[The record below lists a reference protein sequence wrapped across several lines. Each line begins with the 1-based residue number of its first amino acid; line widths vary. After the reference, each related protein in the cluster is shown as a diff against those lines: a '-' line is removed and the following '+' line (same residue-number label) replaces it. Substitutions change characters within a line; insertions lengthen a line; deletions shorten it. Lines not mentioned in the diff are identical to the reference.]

1 MTPGVASR
9 SRTLL
14 RAPIANDSER
24 AHFQRRLAFS
34 LLVVFILAFGFWL
47 VTVGAHPFLGH
58 GSISVLFRGPVTTAQ
73 LATTFTALFGWLLL
87 RVRKWSIDFVDA
99 VDVLSTLLICWG
111 WGFMATC
118 DSAARRPELVGLL
131 AISYSLVTRTA
142 FVPSTTLRTA
152 VLATAA
158 FLPIIP
164 ETYAMYARD
173 AATTLALDK
182 AKALPLGP
190 AVYAGIWSALGVA
203 CTSTIS
209 YVIYGL
215 RLQVRKAMQL
225 GQYMLE
231 HKIGEGG
238 MGIVY
243 RASHA
248 MLRRP
253 TAIKL
258 LTNTSGHAAERFE
271 REVQLTAR
279 LTHPNTIAVYD
290 YGRTPDGVFYY
301 AMEYLDGITLD
312 ELVRAHGPQPPA
324 RVVHLLL
331 QICGALEE
339 AHDAGLVH
347 RDIKPAN
354 VMLTN
359 RGGESDV
366 AKVLDFGL
374 VKESADAKLGTTSI
388 NAVMGTPHFM
398 APEAILDPPSVDG
411 RTDIYA
417 VGVTAYFLL
426 TGVRVFEGTNLVE
439 ICSAHLHQVPAPPSE
454 RRPEIPPKLDAL
466 ILQCLAKKAEDRPQ
480 NAAELAERL
489 LACELPPWT
498 RKDARAW
505 WSNAKAKSQSATQQN
520 ERSPSLREP
529 SAEEQMELATV
540 TVALDEKRAQKRYLT
555 R

>member
-1 MTPGVASR
+1 MTPGVVSR

-14 RAPIANDSER
+14 RAPIANESER

-34 LLVVFILAFGFWL
+34 LLVIFILAFGFWL
-47 VTVGAHPFLGH
+47 VTVSAHPFLGR
-58 GSISVLFRGPVTTAQ
+58 GSITVLFRGPVTTAQ
-73 LATTFTALFGWLLL
+73 LATTFTALTAWLLL

-99 VDVLSTLLICWG
+99 VDVLSMLGICWG

-118 DSAARRPELVGLL
+118 DSAARRPELVGVL
-131 AISYSLVTRTA
+131 AVSYSLVTRTA

-152 VLATAA
+152 VLATTA
-158 FLPIIP
+158 FLPLVP

-173 AATTLALDK
+173 VITADALDK

-190 AVYAGIWSALGVA
+190 AVYVGIWSAIGVA

-231 HKIGEGG
+231 NKIGEGG
-238 MGIVY
+238 MGVVY

-258 LTNTSGHAAERFE
+258 LTNTSEHAALRFE

-301 AMEYLDGITLD
+301 AMEYLEGITLD
-312 ELVRAHGPQPPA
+312 ELVRVHGPQPPS
-324 RVVHLLL
+324 RVVHLLV

-339 AHDAGLVH
+339 AHTAGLVH

-354 VMLTN
+354 MMLTN
-359 RGGESDV
+359 RGGDTDV
-366 AKVLDFGL
+366 VKVLDFGL
-374 VKESADAKLGTTSI
+374 VKESADANLGTTSI

-398 APEAILDPPSVDG
+398 APEAILDPPTVDG
-411 RTDIYA
+411 RTDLYA
-417 VGVTAYFLL
+417 LGVTAYYLL
-426 TGVRVFEGTNLVE
+426 TGIRVFEGTNLVE
-439 ICSAHLHQVPAPPSE
+439 ICSAHLHQVPVAPSE
-454 RRPEIPPKLDAL
+454 RRPGIPPKLELA
-466 ILQCLAKKAEDRPQ
+466 ILECLSKKPEDRPQ
-480 NAAELAERL
+480 SAAELAEKL
-489 LACELPPWT
+489 LASECAPWT

-505 WSNAKAKSQSATQQN
+505 WSGSKT
-520 ERSPSLREP
+520 P
-529 SAEEQMELATV
+529 SAAASSPNGASAVSPLTTV
-540 TVALDEKRAQKRYLT
+540 TVVLDDRADQNRYLT